1 MISIDLTTITPAAL
15 DALYDSALDTLDR
28 DLMTAISEER
38 RRRTRMELDQHN
50 VQVAADR
57 MARDAATAA
66 DAAATNALIDS
77 AR

>member
-28 DLMTAISEER
+28 DLMTAISKER
-38 RRRTRMELDQHN
+38 MRRTGLYNDEHN
-50 VQVAADR
+50 AQVAADR
-57 MARDAATAA
+57 IARDAAVAA
-66 DAAATNALIDS
+66 DAAALNALIDN